1 MESADR
7 LIYGFSIALAPVNL
21 FYCFMGC
28 LIGTLVGVLPGI
40 GPAAAI
46 ALLLPAT
53 FHIEPVGA
61 IIMLAGLFYGAMY
74 GGSTTSIL
82 VNIPGEASSVMTC
95 LDGYQMARQ
104 GRAGPALGISAYGS
118 FVAGT
123 VSVIGLMF
131 LAPIL
136 SEGALRFGP
145 PEYLTLMVMSLTFVT
160 YLSQGSMAKAIMM
173 GALGLIL
180 SIVGMDPVTSKLRF
194 DYGILTLRDGLGVV
208 PVVMGLF
215 GVSEVL
221 SNMGISMDRSV
232 LKTRIGRLLPSWTDC
247 KTSFLPIT
255 RGSLIGF
262 FMGILPGIGPVIPT
276 FISYGLEKRISR
288 HPEKFGKGAVEGVA
302 APESCNNATSVANFV
317 PMLSLGIPA
326 NAIMALLLGALMI
339 YGVQPG
345 PLLIKEK
352 PDLFW
357 GLIASM
363 YVGNVMLI
371 VLNLPLIP
379 MWVQMLKIPYPFLAP
394 MILVFCLIGSYTLN
408 NNVGDVLIMVVFGGL
423 GLLMRHFDFE
433 PAPLIL
439 AMVLGPLIEDCLRQS
454 LIISRGAFSIF
465 VLRPISAAF
474 LFGTLLIVC
483 AGIFRLRPP
492 SKVRTTEE

>member
-1 MESADR
+1 MGALEGM
-7 LIYGFSIALAPVNL
+7 LYGFSIALAPTNL

-46 ALLLPAT
+46 ALLLPVT
-53 FHIEPVGA
+53 FHLSPVGA

-82 VNIPGEASSVMTC
+82 VNIPGEASSVVTC

-104 GRAGPALGISAYGS
+104 GSAGAALGISAYGS
-118 FVAGT
+118 FLAGT
-123 VSVIGLMF
+123 LSVIGLMF
-131 LAPIL
+131 LAPVL
-136 SEGALRFGP
+136 AEAALKFGP
-145 PEYLTLMVMSLTFVT
+145 PEYFMLMVMSMTFVT
-160 YLSQGSMAKAIMM
+160 YLSRGSMTKSLLMV
-173 GALGLIL
+173 ALGLIL
-180 SIVGMDPVTSKLRF
+180 AVVGMDPVSSKLRF

-221 SNMGISMDRSV
+221 NNVGTLMDRSIF
-232 LKTRIGRLLPSWTDC
+232 KTKIKGLLPTWEDF

-255 RGSLIGF
+255 RGSLLGF

-276 FISYGLEKRISR
+276 FISYALEKKISK
-288 HPEKFGKGAVEGVA
+288 HPERFGSGAIEGVA
-302 APESCNNATSVANFV
+302 APEACNNATSVANFI
-317 PMLSLGIPA
+317 PMLSLGIPT
-326 NAIMALLLGALMI
+326 NAIIALLLGALMI

-357 GLIASM
+357 GLVSSM
-363 YVGNVMLI
+363 YVGNAMLL

-379 MWVQMLKIPYPFLAP
+379 VWVQLLKVPYAYLGP
-394 MILVFCLIGSYTLN
+394 MILLFCLIGSYTLN
-408 NNVGDVLIMVVFGGL
+408 NNFGDVIVMVVFGGV
-423 GLLMRHFDFE
+423 GLVMKYFDY
-433 PAPLIL
+433 AAGPLIL
-439 AMVLGPLIEDCLRQS
+439 AMVLGPMMEDSLRQS
-454 LIISRGAFSIF
+454 LIISRGTFSIF
-465 VLRPISAAF
+465 FLRPISAAF
-474 LFGTLLIVC
+474 LVGVLLIIA
-483 AGIFRLRPP
+483 AGLLRLRP
-492 SKVRTTEE
+492 SQKIGSNDE